1 MKDWKVFQQD
11 VLDVLRQY
19 EGYFDFFERVGSLS
33 DRSRP
38 DSVARISRED
48 KKEIWILDAKNKDD
62 VDEEDFDRMNQYID
76 SLKRKPLDVGLEES
90 EISNY
95 TFRPVFVLS
104 GKSQV
109 EQDAD
114 LVPFSGLH
122 QFLQRELVYTDSSRA
137 VREIAKMA
145 ERRQLSH
152 GQVRLLA
159 KSLKPYEDRIET
171 ITDELKRIE
180 RDYSSLSMKK
190 PFETG
195 EAPVDTVIKHK
206 PSGKRFFFDI
216 PYSREELTD
225 IDDRV
230 EDIREMVDSN
240 VPVYYAAVNTFEQV
254 ESDFIVREEDLE
266 EEINET
272 LGVLSVEKVAE
283 LFAPKVKCTKS
294 YGDGFIEIEPVESDN
309 FILRVST
316 DDDKKFLVE
325 VFMDEKLAE
334 RFRDRELNSGN
345 SFGSIQGK
353 KFSHEFEV
361 KEGLEIS
368 YQGSVKEFSSY
379 KRAVSDFYHSV
390 VSSFLGKKVKN
401 KV

>member
-11 VLDVLRQY
+11 VLDLLRQY

-48 KKEIWILDAKNKDD
+48 KEEIWIVDAKNKDE
-62 VDEEDFDRMNQYID
+62 VDEEDLERMNQYIT

-109 EQDAD
+109 EMEAD
-114 LVPFSGLH
+114 LVPFSAMH
-122 QFLQRELVYTDSSRA
+122 QFLQRELVYTDTSRA

-152 GQVRLLA
+152 GQVRLLVQ
-159 KSLKPYEDRIET
+159 SLKPYEERVET
-171 ITDELKRIE
+171 VTQELKKIE
-180 RDYSSLSMKK
+180 EDYSSLEVEK
-190 PFETG
+190 PFEDG
-195 EAPVDTVIKHK
+195 ELPVDTVIRHT

-216 PYSREELTD
+216 PYSREELSD
-225 IDDRV
+225 IEDRV
-230 EDIREMVDSN
+230 EDISNMVESE
-240 VPVYYAAVNTFEQV
+240 VPVYYAAINTFEQV
-254 ESDFIVREEDLE
+254 DSDFMIRQEELE
-266 EEINET
+266 SEINET
-272 LGVLSVEKVAE
+272 LGVLSVEQVAE
-283 LFAPKVKCTKS
+283 LFTPKVKCTKS
-294 YGDGFIEIEPVESDN
+294 YGDGFIEVRASDSDD

-316 DDDKKFLVE
+316 KDDKKFIVE
-325 VFMDEKLAE
+325 AVVGDDLAD
-334 RFRDRELNSGN
+334 RIRDRELNSGN
-345 SFGSIQGK
+345 SFGNVEGN
-353 KFSHEFEV
+353 KFRHEFEV
-361 KEGLEIS
+361 KEELEIEYS
-368 YQGSVKEFSSY
+368 GKNRSFPSY
-379 KRAVSDFYHSV
+379 KREISDFYHSV